1 MHYSE
6 IIAMFAKQSER
17 KNMLIYNTTYQVEEG
32 QEDNFLIWIKEFY
45 LPEVEKTGA
54 LHTPRI
60 VRVLSHRAEGSTCYS
75 LQFEVENSAILH
87 RWHMEQGVKLNDEL
101 VKIF

>member
-45 LPEVEKTGA
+45 
-54 LHTPRI
+54 
-60 VRVLSHRAEGSTCYS
+60 
-75 LQFEVENSAILH
+75 
-87 RWHMEQGVKLNDEL
+87 
-101 VKIF
+101 